1 MPFSSEQQRKFMW
14 ARHPEIAKKWAHGQH
29 SSGAPIAPGEK
40 SKVSGDAVKRRL
52 QNLHKKKKKGGKNA
66 NSKEAPAKGSKPP
79 WLAGK

>member
-1 MPFSSEQQRKFMW
+1 MREGVSIIPFKSENQRKFMW
-14 ARHPEIAKKWAHGQH
+14 SQHPDIAKRWAHGQH
-29 SSGAPIAPGEK
+29 STDHAP
-40 SKVSGDAVKRRL
+40 AVKRRL